1 MFEFEYVLWYS
12 QRLLCSQN
20 ADIKA
25 LKYTNITEPVIY
37 QRLTFRDIV
46 SISKVSHKE
55 DVCGNFKINN
65 YFS

>member
-1 MFEFEYVLWYS
+1 MFEFECVLWYS

-46 SISKVSHKE
+46 SISKLKNVP
-55 DVCGNFKINN
+55 
-65 YFS
+65 